1 MDKHYKPDNL
11 YQNYI
16 SSISMPDLD
25 FIIHYSEWMSDS
37 VIEFMHFHPMF
48 EIYYV
53 TEGNLQIYV
62 HDHIETLSEKEII
75 YIAPDIKH
83 YVLHTPGKHW
93 KYFVLIFEIVPRSGR
108 KFAFHSMEAREIICQ
123 LDQIQQENYILLRE
137 PFDGEH
143 IIRNIEKEQQEKKIG
158 WVSTSNFLFWQFVI
172 LSLRHI
178 NNTHSAQEC
187 PDGTLNLGLEASKF
201 IHMNYQNDIT
211 IDSVA
216 KYLNIAPRHVNRVF
230 QSLFGTTFSRTL
242 SILRMEYAKNYLYST
257 SYSVEKIA
265 SMVGFN
271 SPATLRNLIRQEEGL
286 SIREFRR
293 KYSINIEIKEQT

>member
-1 MDKHYKPDNL
+1 MDKHYEPNSL

-16 SSISMPDLD
+16 SNVSMPDLD

-37 VIEFMHFHPMF
+37 VIEFMHYHPMF

-53 TEGNLQIYV
+53 TEGSLQIYV
-62 HDHIETLSEKEII
+62 HDHVEILSEKEII
-75 YIAPDIKH
+75 FVAPDIKH

-93 KYFVLIFEIVPRSGR
+93 KYFVIPKTGKNL
-108 KFAFHSMEAREIICQ
+108 AFHSLEAKEILYQ
-123 LDQIQQENYILLRE
+123 LEQIQKEKYILIKE
-137 PFDGEH
+137 PFEAEYMIH
-143 IIRNIEKEQQEKKIG
+143 NIAKEQREKKIG

-178 NNTHSAQEC
+178 NNSHSAQKH
-187 PDGTLNLGLEASKF
+187 PNGTLNLGLEASKF

-211 IDSVA
+211 INSVA

-242 SILRMEYAKNYLYST
+242 SILRMEYAKNYLCST
-257 SYSVEKIA
+257 NYSVEKIA
-265 SMVGFN
+265 ALVGFN

-286 SIREFRR
+286 SIREFRK
-293 KYSINIEIKEQT
+293 KYSINVEIKE

>member
-93 KYFVLIFEIVPRSGR
+93 KYFVLIFEIVPRSEIGR
-108 KFAFHSMEAREIICQ
+108 A
-123 LDQIQQENYILLRE
+123 
-137 PFDGEH
+137 
-143 IIRNIEKEQQEKKIG
+143 
-158 WVSTSNFLFWQFVI
+158 
-172 LSLRHI
+172 
-178 NNTHSAQEC
+178 
-187 PDGTLNLGLEASKF
+187 
-201 IHMNYQNDIT
+201 
-211 IDSVA
+211 
-216 KYLNIAPRHVNRVF
+216 HV
-230 QSLFGTTFSRTL
+230 
-242 SILRMEYAKNYLYST
+242 
-257 SYSVEKIA
+257 
-265 SMVGFN
+265 
-271 SPATLRNLIRQEEGL
+271 
-286 SIREFRR
+286 
-293 KYSINIEIKEQT
+293 